1 MLPRA
6 WQTIYLA
13 HDGSPG
19 LAPVTPDGSARQ
31 APSLDRA
38 AHALAD
44 IRVAGRD
51 DHERVAD
58 LRGLRALRG
67 AQRSVLR
74 TQSVSGPRI
83 SDVEQARRLAGRWI
97 ELAFHAD
104 VAAHVGRSAL
114 SLVPRGERRVAVAAV
129 SPARHSWRDRDAEVL
144 PAAA

>member
-1 MLPRA
+1 MLLRA

-19 LAPVTPDGSARQ
+19 LSPVSTARQ

-38 AHALAD
+38 AHTLAD
-44 IRVAGRD
+44 LRVAGWD
-51 DHERVAD
+51 DHERIAD
-58 LRGLRALRG
+58 LRGVRALRG

-83 SDVEQARRLAGRWI
+83 SDVEQARRLAGRRI

-104 VAAHVGRSAL
+104 VAAHPRRSAL
-114 SLVPRGERRVAVAAV
+114 SLVPRGERRVAIALVPA
-129 SPARHSWRDRDAEVL
+129 ARHSGRD
-144 PAAA
+144 